1 MKNLYIKTYKTLLP
15 IKEDISF
22 TKKTSSTT
30 TNGMPPV
37 FMERKTFYLQIQHNL
52 YQNLCWPFFAEMEK
66 VIPNSYGIE
75 SSLVAVIR
83 TPLLTAVAQT
93 KSLARN

>member
-1 MKNLYIKTYKTLLP
+1 MKNMYIKTYKTLLP

-52 YQNLCWPFFAEMEK
+52 YQNSKGLFLQKWK
-66 VIPNSYGIE
+66 
-75 SSLVAVIR
+75 R
-83 TPLLTAVAQT
+83 
-93 KSLARN
+93 